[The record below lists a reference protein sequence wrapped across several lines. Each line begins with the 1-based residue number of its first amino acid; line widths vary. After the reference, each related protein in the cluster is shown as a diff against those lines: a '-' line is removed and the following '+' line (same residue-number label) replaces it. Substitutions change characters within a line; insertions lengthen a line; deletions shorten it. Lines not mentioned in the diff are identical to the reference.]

1 MYFNLENFKLL
12 CKAIKNGE
20 DVADDTEIVNDIMN
34 HCVQY
39 VNSVAAHE
47 KTLELIRFR
56 YESDE
61 LIRRIEEV
69 DHLRRA
75 VHNVAIGNCNIINR
89 LANSYGVGE
98 IFTGNTNNRYE
109 VADFCGEVSEM
120 MSTIKSIN

>member
-1 MYFNLENFKLL
+1 MYFNLENYKLL

-98 IFTGNTNNRYE
+98 IFTGNANNRYE
-109 VADFCGEVSEM
+109 VANFCGEVSEM